1 MTTNRKIGRNPALD
15 FAKGALVL
23 IMVLYHWLDYFY
35 GPHDSRYLRFLT
47 PSFIFITGFLISNIY
62 LSKYDV
68 SSPKLPKRL
77 LQRGLKILGVFA
89 VLNVTRNLLVQG
101 SSLSQASPSAWSIRN
116 LVDVY
121 LTGGGLEEGQ
131 AKAVAFFVLV
141 PISYLLI
148 LSALLVVVSRFY
160 RYTFYVVCLFC
171 LLCTV
176 ALNFMGFHTYLE
188 LLTIGLL
195 GVITGYV
202 PVERVNALVRHP
214 YLLAVAY
221 VLYLVAIT
229 IWNVIYPLQIIGVY
243 LSLMIIYLMGQHS
256 GEPGK
261 VRGTILLLGKYSLLG
276 YISQIAIL
284 QLLRFG
290 LSRIGSEAVVLVLSF
305 VLAFALTII
314 SIELVDRARA
324 ESTTLDSIYKLV
336 FT

>member
-171 LLCTV
+171 VLCTV